1 MRCCSLLAG
10 CALVLLSASA
20 ADAQGLIWKLP
31 EDGTWI
37 RYEGTYKQ
45 LERRPESTEGDLT
58 LQWQRNVEIKS
69 VGREMAEHNV
79 FRRTPPPEP
88 EMCRW
93 LEFKVVTGNVVEG
106 IIDAGPGGTAIYK
119 VLVPESEIRGQ
130 LQDEETIILSYLPV
144 VKGYRKLGD
153 EPPQPLE
160 SQVLHVHP
168 TLSLLRYFRNLQSD
182 GVEQTLEVPSVGSVA
197 ATAFKGNMQMET
209 RINRST
215 SEGEIL
221 RSESLPFGVVKWTAR
236 TVIEEKNPT
245 EPRSA
250 FKETIQLTEELNA
263 VEVGT
268 GAESELVIE
277 P

>member
-1 MRCCSLLAG
+1 MRHCSLLAG
-10 CALVLLSASA
+10 CALVLLNASTA
-20 ADAQGLIWKLP
+20 EAQGLIWKLP
-31 EDGTWI
+31 EDGAWI
-37 RYEGTYKQ
+37 RYEGTYRQ
-45 LERRPESTEGDLT
+45 VERRPESTEGDLT

-69 VGREMAEHNV
+69 VGREMATHDVDHSGMPRE
-79 FRRTPPPEP
+79 

-106 IIDAGPGGTAIYK
+106 IIDAGPGGTAVYK

-130 LQDEETIILSYLPV
+130 LHDEENIILSYLPV

-182 GVEQTLEVPSVGSVA
+182 GVEQTVEVPSVGSAA
-197 ATAFKGNMQMET
+197 ATAFKGSMQMET
-209 RINRST
+209 RVNRST
-215 SEGEIL
+215 SEGELL
-221 RSESLPFGVVKWTAR
+221 RSDQLPFGVVKWTAK
-236 TVIEEKNPT
+236 TVIEAKNPT

-250 FKETIQLTEELNA
+250 FKETIQLSEELNA

-277 P
+277 E

>member
-1 MRCCSLLAG
+1 MRRCSLPAG
-10 CALVLLSASA
+10 CALVLLTASA
-20 ADAQGLIWKLP
+20 AEAQGLIWKLP
-31 EDGTWI
+31 ADGTWI
-37 RYEGTYKQ
+37 RYEGTYRQ
-45 LERRPESTEGDLT
+45 VERRPNSTEGDLT

-69 VGREMAEHNV
+69 VGQEMAMHDVDHTGSPRE
-79 FRRTPPPEP
+79 

-130 LQDEETIILSYLPV
+130 LEDDENIILSYLPV

-160 SQVLHVHP
+160 SQVLQVNP
-168 TLSLLRYFRNLQSD
+168 TLSLLRYFRNLKSD
-182 GVEQTLEVPSVGSVA
+182 GVEQTLEVPTVGSVA

-209 RINRST
+209 RVNRST

-221 RSESLPFGVVKWTAR
+221 RSEALPFGVAKWTAK

-250 FKETIQLTEELNA
+250 FRETIQLTEEMNA

>member
-1 MRCCSLLAG
+1 
-10 CALVLLSASA
+10 
-20 ADAQGLIWKLP
+20 
-31 EDGTWI
+31 
-37 RYEGTYKQ
+37 
-45 LERRPESTEGDLT
+45 
-58 LQWQRNVEIKS
+58 
-69 VGREMAEHNV
+69 MAEHYIDHNGQ
-79 FRRTPPPEP
+79 TTN

-130 LQDEETIILSYLPV
+130 LQDDENIILSYLPV
-144 VKGYRKLGD
+144 VKGHRKLGD

-168 TLSLLRYFRNLQSD
+168 TLSLLRYFRNLESD
-182 GVEQTLEVPSVGSVA
+182 GVEQTLEVPTVGSVA
-197 ATAFKGNMQMET
+197 GTAFKGKMQMET

-215 SEGEIL
+215 SEGELL
-221 RSESLPFGVVKWTAR
+221 RSDSLPFGVVKWTAR
-236 TVIEEKNPT
+236 TTIEEKNPT

-250 FKETIQLTEELNA
+250 FRETIQLTEEMNA

-277 P
+277 Q

>member
-10 CALVLLSASA
+10 CALVLLCAST

-37 RYEGTYKQ
+37 RYEGTYRQ

-69 VGREMAEHNV
+69 VGREMAEYDIDHDGMIENK
-79 FRRTPPPEP
+79 
-88 EMCRW
+88 MCRW
-93 LEFKVVTGNVVEG
+93 LEFKVVTGNVIEG

-119 VLVPESEIRGQ
+119 VLVPEEEIRGQ
-130 LQDEETIILSYLPV
+130 LLDDENIILSYLPV

-160 SQVLHVHP
+160 SPVLHVHP

-182 GVEQTLEVPSVGSVA
+182 GVEQTLEVASVGSVA

-209 RINRST
+209 RVNRST

-221 RSESLPFGVVKWTAR
+221 RSEALPFGVVKWTAK